1 MDEAAR
7 ARAAARD
14 ALADVTPERL
24 HERLEERLAD
34 APVTPGALTLLAAR
48 ATGRDDPHD
57 TLERRA
63 AGVQLIYDG
72 LQLTRTL
79 ARDPPWDGEQNDPD
93 ADIDILAADVLVARG
108 FSLLA
113 DTDAAGKAV
122 ETVRAFGRDETNREM
137 GRPDR
142 TLADRTL
149 EADVFELAI
158 IAGVSAVGAPPP
170 TDARAFAVDL
180 AASFDDGLPAAPAL
194 LSEPAVEALETLV
207 ADRTQATTPERIW
220 AGSGAT
226 DP

>member
-1 MDEAAR
+1 MDEADR

-79 ARDPPWDGEQNDPD
+79 ARDPPWDRDLEHPD
-93 ADIDILAADVLVARG
+93 ADVDILAADVLVARG
-108 FSLLA
+108 FFLLA
-113 DTDAAGKAV
+113 RTEAAEYAV

-142 TLADRTL
+142 VLADRTL

-158 IAGVSAVGAPPP
+158 VAGVSGVGATPPAG
-170 TDARAFAVDL
+170 AREFAVDL
-180 AASFDDGLPAAPAL
+180 AASFDDGLPSAPGL
-194 LSEPAVEALETLV
+194 LSEPAVEALEHLV
-207 ADRTQATTPERIW
+207 ADRARAPAPERIW